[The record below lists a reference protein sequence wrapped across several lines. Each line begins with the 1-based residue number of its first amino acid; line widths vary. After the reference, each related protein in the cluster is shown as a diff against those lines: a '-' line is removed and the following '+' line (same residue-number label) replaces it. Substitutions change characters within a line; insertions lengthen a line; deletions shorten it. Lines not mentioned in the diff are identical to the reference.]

1 MSDDLNYGSGLPWW
15 TSQSPTS
22 GFQRTLLDLPSLL
35 PKEKPLITTSRIQLL
50 LARGLRRK
58 KNLILQ
64 DLRSPKNAK
73 EIAEQV
79 QSVHTKSEVFVDIST
94 VDLFTIRWQRCSTLC
109 CETPITQI
117 NSYSQFDTRTFWGL
131 AIFNWF
137 HDNSCTGLSA
147 QHTKVWSKEVVGGH
161 HLLTNCVVKSS
172 WRFFGGIDDKSTYCL
187 FYRLICYLAW
197 VEDLYTVK
205 FTKKSFK
212 TSHNFERAS
221 SCSLSIIWT
230 SSGQFW

>member
-147 QHTKVWSKEVVGGH
+147 CTAHQSLIQRSGWWSPPSDQLCRKE
-161 HLLTNCVVKSS
+161 LLTIFWWSRRQKHILFVLQVELL
-172 WRFFGGIDDKSTYCL
+172 FGMSAGFVHCQIHQEI
-187 FYRLICYLAW
+187 F
-197 VEDLYTVK
+197 
-205 FTKKSFK
+205 
-212 TSHNFERAS
+212 
-221 SCSLSIIWT
+221 
-230 SSGQFW
+230 